1 MVTLPH
7 LRFNVSDLIIFVGD
21 VINKIMTLKTLFQN
35 TVILKKPRV
44 AFFADIIEIVT
55 MIIKKIFKHSKKS

>member
-44 AFFADIIEIVT
+44 DFFADIIEIVT